1 MFTHHAPGF
10 AEATGPS
17 PRLVQ
22 VISAPAHEGPVY
34 AADEDALYATS
45 VPRPG
50 PDGPVVDILRLDL
63 DGERFPL
70 GSERLEVLLPDAN
83 AANGMTL
90 DREGRLVVC
99 EQGGP
104 TRPARIARVDRA
116 GGAIE
121 PVVGAWGGRPLNSP
135 NDVIVASDGA
145 IWFTDPI
152 YGHLQGFRP
161 TPALGD
167 HVYRHDPDIG
177 VTSVVADELDK
188 PNGIALSPDER
199 TLYVTDS
206 GANQEPGSFHPER
219 PHHVV
224 AYDVRGGHLS
234 GRRLLAVTSPG
245 FPDGLKVDAD
255 GRVYVSASS
264 GVLVLSADGDLLGEI
279 CVAGAVNF
287 CFGGPGGNVLFITA
301 DTGIWAAV
309 LQARGPDQA
318 RGRPVGAAKG
328 A

>member
-22 VISAPAHEGPVY
+22 VIAAPAHEGPVY

-199 TLYVTDS
+199 YLYVGNWD
-206 GANQEPGSFHPER
+206 PER
-219 PHHVV
+219 KVIMRYEVLPSGDVGPGAV
-224 AYDVRGGHLS
+224 LYDTTG
-234 GRRLLAVTSPG
+234 APG
-245 FPDGLKVDAD
+245 EDAIDGLKVD
-255 GRVYVSASS
+255 R
-264 GVLVLSADGDLLGEI
+264 LG
-279 CVAGAVNF
+279 NLWF
-287 CFGGPGGNVLFITA
+287 CGPGGVWVLSPDGEHLGTLRLPEAPHNLAWGGEDGGTLYITA
-301 DTGIWAAV
+301 LTGVYRIRLGV
-309 LQARGPDQA
+309 TGARPGP
-318 RGRPVGAAKG
+318 RPATNGGATR
-328 A
+328 

>member
-1 MFTHHAPGF
+1 MFTHHSPGF

-199 TLYVTDS
+199 YLYVGNWD
-206 GANQEPGSFHPER
+206 PER
-219 PHHVV
+219 KVIMRYEVLPSGDVGPGAV
-224 AYDVRGGHLS
+224 LYDTTG
-234 GRRLLAVTSPG
+234 APG
-245 FPDGLKVDAD
+245 EDAIDGLKVD
-255 GRVYVSASS
+255 R
-264 GVLVLSADGDLLGEI
+264 LG
-279 CVAGAVNF
+279 NLWF
-287 CFGGPGGNVLFITA
+287 CGPGGVWVLSPDGEHLGTLRLPEAPHNLAWGGEDGGTLYITA
-301 DTGIWAAV
+301 LTGVYRIRLGV
-309 LQARGPDQA
+309 TGARPGP
-318 RGRPVGAAKG
+318 RPATNGGATR
-328 A
+328 